1 MAHQEAEAV
10 IAVAQLEAEEAV
22 TVEEVAI
29 VVAQAEVV
37 EAAIVAVHQ
46 EVAEVAIVEAL
57 QDRVVLL
64 VEEAQVEEEDNSIK
78 IEIS

>member
-1 MAHQEAEAV
+1 MA
-10 IAVAQLEAEEAV
+10 
-22 TVEEVAI
+22 
-29 VVAQAEVV
+29 
-37 EAAIVAVHQ
+37 HQ